1 MGYKECASSVTMSL
15 EDALAEID
23 EKYNLSTCEEA
34 RELGRSVA
42 HLRD

>member
-1 MGYKECASSVTMSL
+1 MSL
-15 EDALAEID
+15 EEELAAID
-23 EKYNLSTCEEA
+23 EKYGLSGSEQS